1 MCFLSAMI
9 QAKPVGRN
17 EFHLVYNG
25 PNNSYL
31 YITSKG
37 KDQDQ
42 DQVTVSVSNYHF
54 KTFVSLEAL
63 IARKTKRSNLFWHGN
78 SSVLQQKCI

>member
-1 MCFLSAMI
+1 MRFLSAMI
-9 QAKPVGRN
+9 QAKPVGLN

-42 DQVTVSVSNYHF
+42 DQVIVSVSNYHF

-63 IARKTKRSNLFWHGN
+63 IARKTKRPNLFWHGN

>member
-37 KDQDQ
+37 KDKDQ
-42 DQVTVSVSNYHF
+42 DQVIVSVSNYHF

>member
-1 MCFLSAMI
+1 MI
-9 QAKPVGRN
+9 EAKPVGAN

-42 DQVTVSVSNYHF
+42 DQVVTVSVSNYHF

-63 IARKTKRSNLFWHGN
+63 IARKTKF
-78 SSVLQQKCI
+78 VLAWQFIRFTTKMHVTWRI

>member
-1 MCFLSAMI
+1 MCFLSAKI

-17 EFHLVYNG
+17 KFHLVYNG

-37 KDQDQ
+37 KDKDQ
-42 DQVTVSVSNYHF
+42 DQVIVSVSNYHF